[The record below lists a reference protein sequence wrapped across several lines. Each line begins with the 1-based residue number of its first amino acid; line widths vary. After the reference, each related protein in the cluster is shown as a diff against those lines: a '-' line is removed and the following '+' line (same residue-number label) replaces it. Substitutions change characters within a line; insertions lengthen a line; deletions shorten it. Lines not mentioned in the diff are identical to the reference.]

1 MESADRSPSPEFSP
15 LAIGEDLTPLP
26 AYKVAQTSSY
36 NICGL
41 LSTPL
46 KLHEDLASGCGGQTW
61 PAGMVLTK
69 HMLRY
74 HRAALKGARMLV
86 TLLHPIPLSSATI
99 PAPLPPPGAI
109 RNVLPLLHVHHR
121 LELGAG
127 GGLVGLAVAL
137 GCELQQTPLYLT
149 DQDEMFELMGRNTEL
164 NNLQNK
170 VKPFV
175 LNWGGPL
182 AQDVVD
188 FKPNVILAAD
198 CVYFEPAFPLL
209 LETLTNLLS
218 LEPDATVYFCFKK
231 RRRAD
236 MQFLKKAQKTF
247 QVTEIIDD
255 DRPIFSREGLFLYT
269 FTSKK
274 PTTSGNRQ

>member
-1 MESADRSPSPEFSP
+1 MRILNNPLIPDQMESTDRSPSPEFSP

-26 AYKVAQTSSY
+26 AYKAATTSSFDFS
-36 NICGL
+36 GL

-46 KLHEDLASGCGGQTW
+46 KLHEDLKSGCGGQTW

-74 HRAALKGARMLV
+74 HRDALKEAR
-86 TLLHPIPLSSATI
+86 I
-99 PAPLPPPGAI
+99 
-109 RNVLPLLHVHHR
+109 

-149 DQDEMFELMGRNTEL
+149 DQDEMFELMGRNTKL
-164 NNLQNK
+164 NNLEDQ
-170 VKPFV
+170 VKPMI
-175 LNWGGPL
+175 LNWGEPL
-182 AQDVVD
+182 PQEVVD

-209 LETLTNLLS
+209 LETLSNLLT
-218 LEPDATVYFCFKK
+218 LEPDATIYFCFKK

-236 MQFLKKAQKTF
+236 MQFLKKAQKAF
-247 QVTEIIDD
+247 QVTEIVDE
-255 DRPIFSREGLFLYT
+255 DRPVFSREGLFLYT
-269 FTSKK
+269 FASKK
-274 PTTSGNRQ
+274 PANNNVRQQ

>member
-1 MESADRSPSPEFSP
+1 MESADRSPSPDFSP

-26 AYKVAQTSSY
+26 EYKAAQTSSY
-36 NICGL
+36 DICGH

-46 KLHEDLASGCGGQTW
+46 KLHEDLTSGCGGQTW

-74 HRAALKGARMLV
+74 HREALKGAKMYVNL
-86 TLLHPIPLSSATI
+86 PL
-99 PAPLPPPGAI
+99 PAPFCHTA
-109 RNVLPLLHVHHR
+109 PLQSTS

-149 DQDEMFELMGRNTEL
+149 DQDEMFELMGKNTEL
-164 NNLQNK
+164 NNLQHK
-170 VKPFV
+170 VKPMV
-175 LNWGGPL
+175 LNWGEPL
-182 AQDVVD
+182 AQEVID

-209 LETLTNLLS
+209 LETLTTLLS
-218 LEPDATVYFCFKK
+218 LEPSATVYFCFKK

-236 MQFLKKAQKTF
+236 MQFLKKAQKAF
-247 QVTEIIDD
+247 QVTEIVDD
-255 DRPIFSREGLFLYT
+255 DRAIFSREGLFLYT

-274 PTTSGNRQ
+274 PVTNGN